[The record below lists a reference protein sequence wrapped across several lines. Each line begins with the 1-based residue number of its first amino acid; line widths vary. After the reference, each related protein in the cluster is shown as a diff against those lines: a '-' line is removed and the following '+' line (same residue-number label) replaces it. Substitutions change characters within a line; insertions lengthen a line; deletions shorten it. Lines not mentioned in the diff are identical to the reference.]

1 MGSATA
7 NLVLFIP
14 RCVDTRTFYHAVLLI
29 RRHVAANVLI
39 RIAYFGNFFKCTLL
53 ECHQCLVLHI
63 LLFVVRKLAVQFQVI
78 PIESQRKMYTFVR
91 RTLCRISIVDK
102 VHIFW
107 TCAEAVVNKSGG
119 TWTASLVQLTFQING
134 NVVDLRVIKQV
145 LSRYALSIRIIYVLH
160 AKIALGFGNTMDRIA
175 EVQ

>member
-1 MGSATA
+1 MIS
-7 NLVLFIP
+7 LKV
-14 RCVDTRTFYHAVLLI
+14 
-29 RRHVAANVLI
+29 
-39 RIAYFGNFFKCTLL
+39 
-53 ECHQCLVLHI
+53 
-63 LLFVVRKLAVQFQVI
+63 
-78 PIESQRKMYTFVR
+78 QRKVYASIRGTHR
-91 RTLCRISIVDK
+91 RIVIINI